1 MARYQMVSN
10 KVVGLTLALLLGLS
24 WSAFGQQK
32 QIPVV
37 DLQKAPA
44 KSVQSMQPRVNPTR
58 ALAAKVAVPGVIGKT
73 RTDAEQ
79 ALVKAGFRIGMVQQA
94 PMGKGRPGTVV
105 KQSPAAKT
113 LAARGSAV
121 NIWILTTSGMGVQRP
136 GQTAGTQDQPQPRF
150 QAGNKKLLMTFA
162 GTVPG
167 VVVYDSKGKVL
178 QTFGRGRQFDITAS
192 LRKTNGGT
200 IYLGITPKP
209 GPTAVPMRWDPR
221 DRIPYNLARYAGLM
235 HERIVPVDDHAM
247 ADSEPGNDTI
257 GGAARLGVGYVNGEV
272 GGDDATDFGQ
282 VTALAGSTGT
292 LVQVEVVSGSA
303 ELYLYGP
310 TRTYLDGGHRKV
322 WIALAPSTPFY
333 FEVRPT
339 GATSTAY
346 RVRISKRQLHDAY
359 EANDSFAQAKTF
371 STGRAFLG
379 NVINSSGAHVGFN
392 DYYKVRI
399 NEPKN
404 VRIDVVHAGLA
415 SGKRVTVSLYDPHGT
430 LVSSESSTGNANG
443 CVFTYDLRPD
453 WDDPSY
459 PVPFP
464 AGDWRILVSEYSSNT
479 SGIGSPAAYGLG
491 EPPTAYTRTDHWM
504 TTTLT
509 P

>member
-1 MARYQMVSN
+1 MARFQMVPN
-10 KVVGLTLALLLGLS
+10 KVVGLTLVFLLSLS
-24 WSAFGQQK
+24 ASAFGQPK
-32 QIPVV
+32 QVPVV
-37 DLQKAPA
+37 DLQEAPA
-44 KSVQSMQPRVNPTR
+44 RSVPSMQPRVNPTR
-58 ALAAKVAVPGVIGKT
+58 ALAVKVTVPGVIGKT
-73 RTDAEQ
+73 RADAEQ
-79 ALVKAGFRIGMVQQA
+79 VLVKAGFRIGMVQQSLA
-94 PMGKGRPGTVV
+94 GKGRPGTVI

-113 LAARGSAV
+113 PAAKGSAV
-121 NIWILTTSGMGVQRP
+121 NIWVMASGSVALQRP
-136 GQTAGTQDQPQPRF
+136 GQAAGTREQPKPRF
-150 QAGNKKLLMTFA
+150 QSGNKKLLMTFA

-178 QTFGRGRQFDITAS
+178 QTFGRGRQFDVTAS

-200 IYLGITPKP
+200 IYLGITPQP

-221 DRIPYNLARYAGLM
+221 DRIPCNLARYAGLM

-247 ADSEPGNDTI
+247 ADSEPGNNAI
-257 GGAARLGVGYVNGEV
+257 GGAARLDFGYVNGEV
-272 GGDDATDFGQ
+272 GGDDAADFGR
-282 VTALAGSTGT
+282 VTALAAGTGT

-310 TRTYLDGGHRKV
+310 TRTYLDGGRRKV

-339 GATSTAY
+339 GSTSSAY
-346 RVRISKRQLHDAY
+346 RVRISKRQLNDAY

-392 DYYKVRI
+392 DYYKIRI

-404 VRIDVVHAGLA
+404 VRIDVANAGLA

-430 LVSSESSTGNANG
+430 LVSSEYYAGNANG
-443 CVFTYDLRPD
+443 CVFNYDLRPD

-464 AGDWRILVSEYSSNT
+464 AGDWRILVSEYSSNS